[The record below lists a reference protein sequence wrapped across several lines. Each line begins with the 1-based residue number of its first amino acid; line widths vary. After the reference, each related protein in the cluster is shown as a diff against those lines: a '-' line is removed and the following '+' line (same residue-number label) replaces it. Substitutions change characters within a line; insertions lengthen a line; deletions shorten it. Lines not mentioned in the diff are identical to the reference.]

1 METELDEELQTE
13 EGVSDVVSELKKI
26 NADAE
31 KRQLMEAREKNRD
44 ALKIIKGDSFTRGH
58 KRGHKKGKIEGKIE
72 GKAEVALRMHA
83 AGLSDQ
89 EISDFTGFT
98 IAELQ
103 KLFSRR

>member
-1 METELDEELQTE
+1 M
-13 EGVSDVVSELKKI
+13 VSELKKI

-58 KRGHKKGKIEGKIE
+58 KKGKIE

-89 EISDFTGFT
+89 EIIDFTGFT
-98 IAELQ
+98 SAELQ
-103 KLFSRR
+103 KLFSRP